1 MDQSK
6 RILKRAVLFLPLALL
21 IALFE
26 CIPLMGMVVKAFL
39 ADGQLS
45 LGNFIK
51 AFQEPA
57 YQVAMLNS
65 LWITILSSLAG
76 LVVDFFLAM
85 ALSGSRGRGKSWYL
99 SLLNLTSTF
108 SGVPLTIAFITTLGT
123 SGVFVLM
130 AQQVGFL
137 PLADYN
143 LYSVAGMFIIYL
155 YFQIPMGTLLMLPV
169 FEKVRKE
176 WREASS
182 LMGAGQL
189 RFWARIAIPVM
200 MPGILGTFNML
211 FANAIAAYATPYL
224 LVNNSVALL
233 PTKIVDMFVGDVRQR
248 PGLGSALSL
257 VLLAFVIL
265 EITLTNLCKRH
276 FEKFEKGGR

>member
-6 RILKRAVLFLPLALL
+6 RILKRAVFFLPLALL

-85 ALSGSRGRGKSWYL
+85 ALSGSRGRG
-99 SLLNLTSTF
+99 NLH
-108 SGVPLTIAFITTLGT
+108 L
-123 SGVFVLM
+123 
-130 AQQVGFL
+130 
-137 PLADYN
+137 
-143 LYSVAGMFIIYL
+143 
-155 YFQIPMGTLLMLPV
+155 
-169 FEKVRKE
+169 
-176 WREASS
+176 
-182 LMGAGQL
+182 
-189 RFWARIAIPVM
+189 FWGP
-200 MPGILGTFNML
+200 F
-211 FANAIAAYATPYL
+211 
-224 LVNNSVALL
+224 NNSFYHYAGNFRSVCAYGTAGRISASCRLQPL
-233 PTKIVDMFVGDVRQR
+233 FRSRYVHHLSVLSDPHGD
-248 PGLGSALSL
+248 A
-257 VLLAFVIL
+257 AHAACF
-265 EITLTNLCKRH
+265 
-276 FEKFEKGGR
+276 

>member
-6 RILKRAVLFLPLALL
+6 RILKRAVFFLPLALL

-200 MPGILGTFNML
+200 MP
-211 FANAIAAYATPYL
+211 
-224 LVNNSVALL
+224 
-233 PTKIVDMFVGDVRQR
+233 
-248 PGLGSALSL
+248 
-257 VLLAFVIL
+257 
-265 EITLTNLCKRH
+265 
-276 FEKFEKGGR
+276 

>member
-6 RILKRAVLFLPLALL
+6 RILKRAVFFLPLALL

-108 SGVPLTIAFITTLGT
+108 SGTPLTIAFITTLGT

>member
-6 RILKRAVLFLPLALL
+6 RILKRAVFFLPLALL

-85 ALSGSRGRGKSWYL
+85 ALSGRRGRGKSWYL

>member
-189 RFWARIAIPVM
+189 RFWAGIAIPVM

>member
-6 RILKRAVLFLPLALL
+6 RILKRAVFFLPLALL

-189 RFWARIAIPVM
+189 RFWAGIAIPVM

>member
-6 RILKRAVLFLPLALL
+6 RILKRAVFLPLALL

-189 RFWARIAIPVM
+189 RFWVRIAIPVM

>member
-189 RFWARIAIPVM
+189 RFWARLAIPVM